1 MQISNVKLDNYS
13 GFWCVE
19 PVHFNQVVQRVN
31 SMDLVAHIA
40 AQDHK
45 SFAASFDSV
54 GGGTVAVVDI
64 QGTMTKAGSSIGGG
78 GTVQARHAIRQA
90 NADESVTSIIL
101 RIDSPG
107 GSVSG
112 TADLAAEVTRSTKP
126 TVAFVED
133 LCASAA
139 MWVASQ
145 CDKVYANTATAK
157 IGSIGTFMALYDI
170 SGALE
175 NEDIKTIVV
184 KAGEFKGGGFP
195 GMEVSDAQIAEW
207 QNVINATQ
215 AEFTKAI
222 ASGRGMSIAEAEALN
237 TGLVYMA
244 SDAQTRNLIDG
255 IKSFDEVVEELRSRA
270 DRKEVAM
277 SDTTETQAATFK
289 ELVAACP
296 GIDMKNA
303 ADAVLIGECQEAELT
318 TADAT
323 ALYCSTLRD
332 RIAASEAVN
341 KTLSTEVAEL
351 NAAAALVKPK
361 GVPAVGTK
369 TVSETDD
376 STDAHADFMV
386 AVRKEQENGKS
397 RAEAVKTVNRT
408 QPELREAMVAAA
420 N

>member
-31 SMDLVAHIA
+31 SMDMVAHIA

-45 SFAASFDSV
+45 TFAASFDSV

-237 TGLVYMA
+237 TGLV
-244 SDAQTRNLIDG
+244 
-255 IKSFDEVVEELRSRA
+255 
-270 DRKEVAM
+270 
-277 SDTTETQAATFK
+277 
-289 ELVAACP
+289 
-296 GIDMKNA
+296 
-303 ADAVLIGECQEAELT
+303 
-318 TADAT
+318 
-323 ALYCSTLRD
+323 
-332 RIAASEAVN
+332 
-341 KTLSTEVAEL
+341 
-351 NAAAALVKPK
+351 
-361 GVPAVGTK
+361 
-369 TVSETDD
+369 
-376 STDAHADFMV
+376 
-386 AVRKEQENGKS
+386 
-397 RAEAVKTVNRT
+397 
-408 QPELREAMVAAA
+408 
-420 N
+420 

>member
-1 MQISNVKLDNYS
+1 
-13 GFWCVE
+13 
-19 PVHFNQVVQRVN
+19 
-31 SMDLVAHIA
+31 
-40 AQDHK
+40 
-45 SFAASFDSV
+45 
-54 GGGTVAVVDI
+54 
-64 QGTMTKAGSSIGGG
+64 
-78 GTVQARHAIRQA
+78 
-90 NADESVTSIIL
+90 
-101 RIDSPG
+101 
-107 GSVSG
+107 
-112 TADLAAEVTRSTKP
+112 
-126 TVAFVED
+126 
-133 LCASAA
+133 
-139 MWVASQ
+139 
-145 CDKVYANTATAK
+145 
-157 IGSIGTFMALYDI
+157 
-170 SGALE
+170 
-175 NEDIKTIVV
+175 
-184 KAGEFKGGGFP
+184 
-195 GMEVSDAQIAEW
+195 
-207 QNVINATQ
+207 
-215 AEFTKAI
+215 
-222 ASGRGMSIAEAEALN
+222 
-237 TGLVYMA
+237 
-244 SDAQTRNLIDG
+244 
-255 IKSFDEVVEELRSRA
+255 
-270 DRKEVAM
+270 M